1 MLFNRQN
8 KSAMECNWYY
18 TNQNNAGDILSSFK
32 VKVRKMKEMIVKD
45 FMNTNFAKISEEMPA
60 ITASIELIKKE
71 VLGGP
76 VVDKENKLLGWI
88 SEQECLQVTTQYA
101 YHNHRVA
108 LVKDIMR
115 EDVLSIKKDQSIF
128 SLAEKMLG
136 TQPKNYPVV
145 DDNNKVIGVISRRRV
160 LKALLDNHF

>member
-1 MLFNRQN
+1 
-8 KSAMECNWYY
+8 
-18 TNQNNAGDILSSFK
+18 
-32 VKVRKMKEMIVKD
+32 MKELIVKD
-45 FMNTNFAKISEEMPA
+45 FMNTNFAKISVDMPV

-76 VVDKENKLLGWI
+76 IVDQNNKLLGWI
-88 SEQECLQVTTQYA
+88 SEQECLQTTLQFA
-101 YHNHRVA
+101 YHNQRVA

-115 EDVLSIKKDQSIF
+115 KDVLSIKADQSIF

-145 DDNNKVIGVISRRRV
+145 DDNNKVVGVISRRRV
-160 LKALLDNHF
+160 LKALLDNVF

>member
-1 MLFNRQN
+1 
-8 KSAMECNWYY
+8 
-18 TNQNNAGDILSSFK
+18 
-32 VKVRKMKEMIVKD
+32 MKDMIVKN
-45 FMNTNFAKISEEMPA
+45 FMNVNFAKISDDMPV

-71 VLGGP
+71 ALGGP
-76 VVDKENKLLGWI
+76 VVDKENQLLGWI

-115 EDVLSIKKDQSIF
+115 EDVLSVKADQSIL
-128 SLAEKMLG
+128 SLAEKMIG

-145 DDNNKVIGVISRRRV
+145 DDNNKVIGVITRRQI
-160 LKALLDNHF
+160 LKALLDTLF